1 MGLTSYITMKT
12 LLLFLAVLCT
22 GAIAQKVSP
31 KAASGDLRC
40 DCQCASTTF
49 RDKYNK
55 IQGNCK
61 SVDHTGARW
70 CYVDQRYNRCTDLK
84 TSQRFNQLWSYQ
96 ACATPALNRRQ
107 CRRQNGG
114 GHGSGGGHGGFG
126 GGNSGSGH
134 GGFGGGNSGGGH
146 GGFGGGNSGGGH
158 GGFGGNSGGG
168 GYNGGTGNSCNSRR
182 CNNGGSNSGGGGGG
196 YSSQLSLADILNAR
210 KNKSKS
216 RSRKLQ

>member
-12 LLLFLAVLCT
+12 LLLFLGVVCT

-61 SVDHTGARW
+61 SDDHTGARW

-96 ACATPALNRRQ
+96 ACATPALNSRQ

-114 GHGSGGGHGGFG
+114 GHGSGGGYGGSGSGGFG
-126 GGNSGSGH
+126 SGSS
-134 GGFGGGNSGGGH
+134 GGFGGGH

-158 GGFGGNSGGG
+158 GGFGG
-168 GYNGGTGNSCNSRR
+168 TGNSCNSRK
-182 CNNGGSNSGGGGGG
+182 CNNGGSNSGGGGG

-216 RSRKLQ
+216 GSRKLQ

>member
-1 MGLTSYITMKT
+1 MGTSSLTSYTTMKT
-12 LLLFLAVLCT
+12 LLLFLGVLCT

-96 ACATPALNRRQ
+96 ACATPALNSRQ
-107 CRRQNGG
+107 CRHQNGG
-114 GHGSGGGHGGFG
+114 GHGSGGGYGGSGSGGFGSGGFG
-126 GGNSGSGH
+126 GGSS
-134 GGFGGGNSGGGH
+134 GGH

-182 CNNGGSNSGGGGGG
+182 CNNGGSNSGGGGG